1 MLLGLA
7 AAASACWGE
16 MDSLINELFSSRIWH
31 MLQNWAGAN
40 LTHALRIA
48 AILVAAFML
57 LRLIKVFVP
66 KLRDHIAGRQE
77 SVEDAKRIQTLL
89 RVAHYLLTVST
100 FAVGGLLVLG
110 EIGISLAPILGAAGI
125 VGIAVGF
132 GAQTLVKDYV
142 SGFLLLL
149 ENQIRVG
156 DMVDISGKSGV
167 VEEVTLRFI
176 RLRDFGGNVHFI
188 PNGTI
193 TVITNSSIGFAYAVL
208 DVSIAYSADI
218 DASMQIMREVD
229 ESLRADPKFSN
240 RILKPLEIAGVDQWA
255 VTSVMIKARIQV
267 KPLEQ
272 WDVRREYLKRLKL
285 AFDAQGLE
293 MPMQHMKLIR

>member
-1 MLLGLA
+1 MLSKSWTMFQAWLGVNWVHGLRIIAILIA
-7 AAASACWGE
+7 AF
-16 MDSLINELFSSRIWH
+16 L
-31 MLQNWAGAN
+31 
-40 LTHALRIA
+40 ALR
-48 AILVAAFML
+48 F
-57 LRLIKVFVP
+57 IKVVVP
-66 KLRDHIAGRQE
+66 KLREHIADRQE

-89 RVAHYLLTVST
+89 RVAHYILSASTV
-100 FAVGGLLVLG
+100 AVTALLVLG
-110 EIGISLAPILGAAGI
+110 ELGISLAPILGAAGV

-156 DMVDISGKSGV
+156 DMVEISGKGGV

-188 PNGTI
+188 PNNTI
-193 TVITNSSIGFAYAVL
+193 GVITNSSLGFAYAVL
-208 DVSIAYSADI
+208 DVGIAYGSDI
-218 DASMQIMREVD
+218 EASMQVMREVD
-229 ESLRADPKFSN
+229 ETMREDPNFSS

-255 VTSVMIKARIQV
+255 DSSIMIKARIQV

-272 WDVRREYLKRLKL
+272 WHVRREFLKRLKL
-285 AFDAQGLE
+285 AFDARGLE
-293 MPMQHMKLIR
+293 IPFPHVKLVK

>member
-1 MLLGLA
+1 
-7 AAASACWGE
+7 
-16 MDSLINELFSSRIWH
+16 
-31 MLQNWAGAN
+31 MLQTWAGAN
-40 LTHALRIA
+40 LTHGLRIA
-48 AILVAAFML
+48 AILTAALLL
-57 LRLIKVFVP
+57 LRLIRVFVP
-66 KLRDHIAGRQE
+66 KLREHIAGRQE
-77 SVEDAKRIQTLL
+77 SLEDAKRIQTLL

-100 FAVGGLLVLG
+100 VAVAGLLVLG
-110 EIGISLAPILGAAGI
+110 EIGVALAPILGAAGI

-149 ENQIRVG
+149 ENQVRVG
-156 DMVDISGKSGV
+156 DMVEISGKSGM
-167 VEEVTLRFI
+167 VEELTLRFI

-218 DASMQIMREVD
+218 DAAMQVMREVD
-229 ESLRADPKFSN
+229 ESMRTDAKFSD
-240 RILKPLEIAGVDQWA
+240 RIIKPLEIAGVDQWA
-255 VTSVMIKARIQV
+255 DTSVMIKARIQV

-272 WDVRREYLKRLKL
+272 WDVRREFLKRLKL
-285 AFDAQGLE
+285 AFDAHGLE
-293 MPMQHMKLIR
+293 MPVQQMKLIR

>member
-1 MLLGLA
+1 MLSKSWTMFQAWLGVNWVHGLRIIAILFA
-7 AAASACWGE
+7 AF
-16 MDSLINELFSSRIWH
+16 L
-31 MLQNWAGAN
+31 
-40 LTHALRIA
+40 ALR
-48 AILVAAFML
+48 F
-57 LRLIKVFVP
+57 IKVVVP
-66 KLRDHIAGRQE
+66 KLREHIAGRQE

-89 RVAHYLLTVST
+89 RVAHYILSASTV
-100 FAVGGLLVLG
+100 AVTALLVLG
-110 EIGISLAPILGAAGI
+110 ELGISLAPILGAAGV

-156 DMVDISGKSGV
+156 DMVEISGKGGV

-188 PNGTI
+188 PNNTI
-193 TVITNSSIGFAYAVL
+193 GVITNSSLGFAYAVL
-208 DVSIAYSADI
+208 DVGIAYGSDI
-218 DASMQIMREVD
+218 EASMQVMREVD
-229 ESLRADPKFSN
+229 ETMREDPNFSS

-255 VTSVMIKARIQV
+255 DSSIMIKARIQV

-272 WDVRREYLKRLKL
+272 WHVRREFLKRLKL
-285 AFDAQGLE
+285 AFDARGLE
-293 MPMQHMKLIR
+293 IPFPHVKLVK